1 MTLRKQHFQTQ
12 HVRHTYE
19 LIEAMT
25 KLTHSAQAQ
34 TKENSSWEEFKFLPL
49 VMEIWSAESS
59 WQRTDQF
66 SSMGWHWV
74 VLHSRVSLTS
84 RNSSPTQTGLHK
96 FVLFYFVLFGFGLV
110 WNSVREYKVIGK
122 GEKTESRK
130 SWWKGINVIK
140 IHSSKFSKNMNAL
153 LKREF
158 FKEVFTFSC
167 RIYCK
172 IAQVK
177 HLITILQLE
186 LLQ

>member
-1 MTLRKQHFQTQ
+1 
-12 HVRHTYE
+12 
-19 LIEAMT
+19 
-25 KLTHSAQAQ
+25 
-34 TKENSSWEEFKFLPL
+34 
-49 VMEIWSAESS
+49 
-59 WQRTDQF
+59 
-66 SSMGWHWV
+66 
-74 VLHSRVSLTS
+74 
-84 RNSSPTQTGLHK
+84 
-96 FVLFYFVLFGFGLV
+96 
-110 WNSVREYKVIGK
+110 VIGK